1 MHEHVYCTLN
11 ISKMTL
17 LFLVFIVVVFIEC
30 KITLNNEFM
39 IYRINMQ
46 NQLLNVFL
54 DRCLSTY
61 LVGFVEAS
69 VNFRHL

>member
-39 IYRINMQ
+39 IYRINTQ

-54 DRCLSTY
+54 DRCLSTL
-61 LVGFVEAS
+61 LVPFCGS
-69 VNFRHL
+69 KCKG